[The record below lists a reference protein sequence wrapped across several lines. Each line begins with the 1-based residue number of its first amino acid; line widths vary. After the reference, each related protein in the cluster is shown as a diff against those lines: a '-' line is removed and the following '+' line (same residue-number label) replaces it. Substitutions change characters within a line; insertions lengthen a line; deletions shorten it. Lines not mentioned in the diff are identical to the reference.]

1 MLLRSSKIPWNI
13 SRCPKL
19 PCVFKH
25 SAVFPSP
32 PECSDAPAPFHR
44 WVLRGRWRTGHRP
57 LFLAAPAALYD
68 FKMRERH
75 SMNAVKLNT
84 GDRIR
89 LLPGTLFYSQQI
101 AKDAVGT
108 VIDVGALPGNPGMIR
123 VDFPG
128 LDHLAWYQSSLFM
141 PAP

>member
-1 MLLRSSKIPWNI
+1 
-13 SRCPKL
+13 
-19 PCVFKH
+19 
-25 SAVFPSP
+25 
-32 PECSDAPAPFHR
+32 
-44 WVLRGRWRTGHRP
+44 
-57 LFLAAPAALYD
+57 
-68 FKMRERH
+68 
-75 SMNAVKLNT
+75 MNAVKLNT